1 MTDTS
6 AHTISA
12 LCERSDAIARA
23 SGWIKE
29 GDPRPYYRSVIL
41 FHSEL
46 SEALEEYRANHALTE
61 VWSGEKGKPEG
72 IPIEIADFVIRVCQ
86 RCGTDGNARELD
98 GAVSQA
104 TLEFMKAQH
113 DFSKLNFEEFLSNLH
128 VDTSLSLQSFSPRD
142 MKATHLYLG
151 RALAQCFLY
160 CDDNGMQ
167 LWEAI
172 DIKEEFN
179 KTRPHRHGN
188 KRC

>member
-1 MTDTS
+1 M
-6 AHTISA
+6 HTISA

-29 GDPRPYYRSVIL
+29 GDLRPYYRSVIL

-46 SEALEEYRANHALTE
+46 SEALEEYRANHTLTE
-61 VWSGEKGKPEG
+61 VWLGEAGKPEG
-72 IPIEIADFVIRVCQ
+72 IPIELADFVIRVCQ
-86 RCGTDGNARELD
+86 RCGTDGNAKELD
-98 GAVSQA
+98 AAVSAA
-104 TLEFMKAQH
+104 TVDYMKRQI
-113 DFSKLNFEEFLSNLH
+113 DFSKLNFEEFLSDLH
-128 VDTSLSLQSFSPRD
+128 VDTSLSLQCFSPRD

-172 DIKEEFN
+172 DVKEEFN
-179 KTRPHRHGN
+179 KTRPHRHGG
-188 KRC
+188 KKI